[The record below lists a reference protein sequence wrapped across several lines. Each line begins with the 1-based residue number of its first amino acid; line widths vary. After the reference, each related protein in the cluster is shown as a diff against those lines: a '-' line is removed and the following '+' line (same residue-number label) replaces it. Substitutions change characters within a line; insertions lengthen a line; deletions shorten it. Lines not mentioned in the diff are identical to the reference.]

1 MSKYKKYILNPETL
15 LYEET
20 EIPKKEKYI
29 RLGIAFLISIAMTI
43 LYFWIYLGVLGL
55 DPPKTALL
63 KKKNAGWSSRMEVMN
78 YNMDQY
84 ESALSDLEMRNEDVY
99 RSIFGMNPIPEEVLN
114 AGFGGVNRYSFLE
127 GVGTNDLLKN
137 TYIRLDVLTKRTYVE
152 SKSYDEVYNLSK
164 QAGDM
169 ASCIPAIPPIVP
181 ETGKYRITSSFG
193 GRRDPLHGNWR
204 HHTGIDFSMKK
215 GNPVYATGDG
225 VVESVDFHFYGYGNQ
240 VVINH
245 GFGYKTRYAH
255 LNMVTVVEGM
265 KIKRGDQLGEV
276 GNTGRSTGPHLHYE
290 VIYRERPVNPANFLD
305 LTMTTDEYKS
315 MVRRREVESEA
326 ILKPTFQVKRR

>member
-15 LYEET
+15 LYEEK
-20 EIPKKEKYI
+20 EMPKRERYI
-29 RLGIAFLISIAMTI
+29 RLGAAFLVSIAMTV
-43 LYFWIYLGVLGL
+43 LYFWIYIGVLGF

-63 KKKNAGWSSRMEVMN
+63 KKKNAAWSSRMEVMN

-84 ESALSDLEMRNEDVY
+84 ESALSDLEMRNENIY
-99 RSIFGMNPIPEEVLN
+99 RSIFGMNRIPEEVLN
-114 AGFGGVNRYSFLE
+114 AGFGGVNRYSFLD
-127 GVGTNDLLKN
+127 GVGTNDVLKN
-137 TYIRLDVLTKRTYVE
+137 TFMRLDVLTKRTYVE
-152 SKSYDEVYNLSK
+152 SKSFDEVYNLSK

-181 ETGKYRITSSFG
+181 EPGKYRLSSGFG
-193 GRRDPLHGNWR
+193 GRRDPFRGSWR
-204 HHTGIDFSMKK
+204 QHTGMDFSMKK

-225 VVESVDFHFYGYGNQ
+225 VVESVAFQFYGYGNQ

-255 LNMVTVVEGM
+255 LSTVTVAEGM

-276 GNTGRSTGPHLHYE
+276 GNSGRSTGPHLHYE
-290 VIYRERPVNPANFLD
+290 VIYREKPVNPANFLD
-305 LTMTTDEYKS
+305 LSMAPDEYKS
-315 MVRRREVESEA
+315 MVRRREVESDV
-326 ILKPTFQVKRR
+326 ILTPKFQVKRR